1 MPRMQRLFSMFPT
14 GWPGLA
20 VLLLRVAL
28 CAMLV
33 QSILEIPASSTS
45 PWIILAVWAVAL
57 GIFLGFITPLVSVLA
72 VASEL
77 AAWHLSGGTLQA
89 IHICAIL
96 VAAALAMLGPG
107 AYSLDAR
114 LFGRRHVIFSSRD
127 KSDDN

>member
-1 MPRMQRLFSMFPT
+1 MQRLFSMFPT

-33 QSILEIPASSTS
+33 QSTLEIPASSTS
-45 PWIILAVWAVAL
+45 TWITLAVSAVAL
-57 GIFLGFITPLVSVLA
+57 VICLGFITPLASVLA

-77 AAWHLSGGTLQA
+77 AAWHLSGGNLQA

-127 KSDDN
+127 KPDDN